1 MQMPQTFVGN
11 GSRYQARISDSET
24 YKQTSVVID
33 TGDACVVPPAV
44 ESITI
49 ILQKEKDRKILKN
62 WKVNDGEEGDKSI
75 IITEDGGI
83 QHGHR
88 NDDMNDTD
96 WMWKSSSNGK
106 NHRPRKFFIANAS
119 GEVIKVQRV
128 DRNDQSSTNSYV
140 QINHGETETLD
151 YGRVKITQ
159 HGHRNEDKAD
169 TDWMWK
175 SSSNGKNHRPRKFF
189 IANASGK
196 VIKVQRVH
204 SNGQSSKTSCVYINH
219 GETETLNHDHV
230 KITSLPY
237 LLYRPFTDTEQEI
250 FEGTVEP
257 RTSVVVC
264 DMSAKTTGRLYGEDI
279 EANKWIVDGRD
290 YKPTS
295 VIDKEE
301 LYTLLYDVKTGAC
314 EFVNMVTSKVV
325 AMLGERYKRYIG
337 YGAL

>member
-1 MQMPQTFVGN
+1 MPQTYIVN
-11 GSRYQARISDSET
+11 GSRYQAKICYSDPET
-24 YKQTSVVID
+24 DGQTSVVID
-33 TGDACVVPPAV
+33 IAEVCVVPPAV
-44 ESITI
+44 NSITI
-49 ILQKEKDRKILKN
+49 ILQKGEGRKILEN
-62 WKVNDGEEGDKSI
+62 WKVNDGDEGDKSI
-75 IITEDGGI
+75 IITEEGSI
-83 QHGHR
+83 
-88 NDDMNDTD
+88 
-96 WMWKSSSNGK
+96 
-106 NHRPRKFFIANAS
+106 
-119 GEVIKVQRV
+119 
-128 DRNDQSSTNSYV
+128 
-140 QINHGETETLD
+140 
-151 YGRVKITQ
+151 Q

-196 VIKVQRVH
+196 VIKVQRVDR
-204 SNGQSSKTSCVYINH
+204 NGQSSKTSCVYINH

-279 EANKWIVDGRD
+279 EAKKWIVDGRD

-295 VIDKEE
+295 VIDKEK
-301 LYTLLYDVKTGAC
+301 LYTLLYSVKTGAC
-314 EFVNMVTSKVV
+314 KSGEFVDMVTSKVV